1 MKRVCSS
8 LLFGFGF
15 VFLFVLF
22 ITGNGGSSYVVGTDA
37 AASCE
42 NIPPLM
48 FIAVMWKVCGWGH
61 GVILSPN
68 MSCLFQV

>member
-1 MKRVCSS
+1 MKRSS
-8 LLFGFGF
+8 LLFGFAF
-15 VFLFVLF
+15 VFLFVLL
-22 ITGNGGSSYVVGTDA
+22 IMGNGVSSYVVGTDA

-48 FIAVMWKVCGWGH
+48 FVDVMRKVCGWGH